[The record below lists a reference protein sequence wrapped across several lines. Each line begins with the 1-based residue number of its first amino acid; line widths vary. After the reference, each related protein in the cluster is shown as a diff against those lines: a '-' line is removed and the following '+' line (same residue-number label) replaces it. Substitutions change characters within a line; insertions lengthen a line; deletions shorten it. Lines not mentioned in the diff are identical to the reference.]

1 MKIKMKFGKCMKL
14 ALFIKIYVSEEGG
27 ASWALNGDQAE
38 TKLVLKNI

>member
-1 MKIKMKFGKCMKL
+1 MKMKMKIGKCMKL
-14 ALFIKIYVSEEGG
+14 GLSIKIYVSEEGV